1 MSTTSIVIEGLGD
14 SSQQYAG
21 DSGVL
26 STESET
32 SAKKDTDIKEQ
43 RYQQELKSRGLLN
56 TDYGFIK
63 KMLAEQLLFGAA
75 PLLAV
80 LLQIAHPGV
89 GKGVG
94 LHSSFAERFV
104 ERSENT
110 AMYMMTTIYG
120 TEEEKKTMRRFVTR
134 RHAKVNDKKTN
145 NSYNALDPKLQLW
158 VAATLFGTYIP
169 IHEQVFG
176 PMSQEDRETALQEFS
191 VMGTSLQVP
200 LEMWPRN
207 WNEFWEYWNHV
218 VENEL
223 EVTEP
228 CLQVTY
234 ELFHAVKNVPWSLK
248 PLVFLFSPLR
258 QASAIE
264 MLPVKLRNQL
274 GLESTWT
281 TRTIDAWTLYLAK
294 TFRPYQPEWFGDFVA
309 NRMMDMVRQQM
320 KERKIF

>member
-1 MSTTSIVIEGLGD
+1 MSTISTVIKAPGD
-14 SSQQYAG
+14 SSQQSVG
-21 DSGVL
+21 DSEVHPTK
-26 STESET
+26 SQK
-32 SAKKDTDIKEQ
+32 SAERDTDIKKEQ
-43 RYQQELKSRGLLN
+43 HHQELLSRGLLN

-63 KMLAEQLLFGAA
+63 KMLAEQMLFGAA
-75 PLLAV
+75 PLAAV

-134 RHAKVNDKKTN
+134 RHARVNDKKTD

-169 IHEQVFG
+169 VHEQVFG

-207 WNEFWEYWNHV
+207 WNEFWEYWNNV
-218 VENEL
+218 LENEL

-228 CLQVTY
+228 CRQVTY
-234 ELFHAVKNVPWSLK
+234 ELFHPVKNVPWSLK

-294 TFRPYQPEWFGDFVA
+294 IFRPHQPEWFGNYVA
-309 NRMMDMVRQQM
+309 NHMMDMVRQQM